1 MSFHLKNIGR
11 LTENQA
17 RFYFAEVLTAVDYL
31 HRNNVVYN
39 NIKAENI
46 MVDID
51 GHLKLVDFSLASANL
66 WEDSIT
72 FTLGAG
78 NVTNIEEGEDKT
90 QDFFDLGCFL
100 YELLTNQKLE
110 VVEVKGED
118 GLGSKRLVI
127 KSQGVPSKPPQVLSY
142 PKYLSDSC
150 KDLLSYLLE
159 RSKSSQ
165 ITTEALKNHQWC
177 EGIDWQK
184 LARKRVSPP
193 FRPNL
198 KKSNFSP
205 SITKVST
212 ELSSQTGEYIRGFDY
227 KSPEIEKSFF
237 NMGEMILESNVT
249 SERNSTDAEETF
261 NNLSTLRSL
270 DTSSR
275 FENLDGSQ
283 SFLMHRNVTKNEQ
296 KASFKSVSPVERD
309 KRFSSLKNYL
319 KDVTGIN
326 KLFGED
332 RKNNIEMFSE
342 ELKSDSKMREIIR
355 KKIVNIK

>member
-1 MSFHLKNIGR
+1 MKNIGR

-17 RFYFAEVLTAVDYL
+17 RFYFAEILTAIDYL

-39 NIKAENI
+39 NVKPENI

-51 GHLKLVDFSLASANL
+51 GHVKLVDFGLASANL

-78 NVTNIEEGEDKT
+78 GMGNMEESEDRSK
-90 QDFFDLGCFL
+90 DFFDLGCFL
-100 YELLTNQKLE
+100 YELLTNKKPDFAGARSEEGVSGKGSMKGQGLKPSLL
-110 VVEVKGED
+110 VE
-118 GLGSKRLVI
+118 
-127 KSQGVPSKPPQVLSY
+127 Y

-150 KDLLSYLLE
+150 KDLLSDLLE
-159 RSKSSQ
+159 SSKNVQ
-165 ITTEALKNHQWC
+165 VTTEALKNHQWC

-205 SITKVST
+205 NVTKQPT
-212 ELSSQTGEYIRGFDY
+212 DLSSVPGEYIRGFDY
-227 KSPEIEKSFF
+227 KSAEIEKSFF
-237 NMGEMILESNVT
+237 NMGEMVLESNVT
-249 SERNSTDAEETF
+249 SERNSTDAEDTF
-261 NNLSTLRSL
+261 NNLSTIRSL

-275 FENLDGSQ
+275 FENSEGSQ
-283 SFLMHRNVTKNEQ
+283 SFLMHRNVTKDE
-296 KASFKSVSPVERD
+296 KKTSFKSVSPVERD
-309 KRFSSLKNYL
+309 KRFYSLKKYL

-332 RKNNIEMFSE
+332 RESIEKFSE

-355 KKIVNIK
+355 KKFVNINK

>member
-1 MSFHLKNIGR
+1 MKP
-11 LTENQA
+11 
-17 RFYFAEVLTAVDYL
+17 
-31 HRNNVVYN
+31 
-39 NIKAENI
+39 ENI
-46 MVDID
+46 MLDID
-51 GHLKLVDFSLASANL
+51 GHVKLVDFSLASANL

-78 NVTNIEEGEDKT
+78 NVGNMEESEDRSK
-90 QDFFDLGCFL
+90 DFFDLGCFL
-100 YELLTNQKLE
+100 YELLTNKKPE
-110 VVEVKGED
+110 FPAGKSED
-118 GLGSKRLVI
+118 GASLKGNLKG
-127 KSQGVPSKPPQVLSY
+127 QGLKPGLLEY

-150 KDLLSYLLE
+150 KDLLSSLLE
-159 RSKSSQ
+159 SSKNVQ
-165 ITTEALKNHQWC
+165 VTTEALKNHQWC

-205 SITKVST
+205 NVTKVPT
-212 ELSSQTGEYIRGFDY
+212 DLSSVPGEYIRGFDY

-237 NMGEMILESNVT
+237 NMGEMVLESNVT
-249 SERNSTDAEETF
+249 SERNSTDAEDTF
-261 NNLSTLRSL
+261 NNLSTIRSL

-275 FENLDGSQ
+275 FENLEGSQ
-283 SFLMHRNVTKNEQ
+283 SFLMHRNVTKDE
-296 KASFKSVSPVERD
+296 KKTSFKSVSPVDRN
-309 KRFSSLKNYL
+309 KRFFSLKKYL

-332 RKNNIEMFSE
+332 KDSFEKFSE

-355 KKIVNIK
+355 KKIVNINK